1 MSAPRKLS
9 LIPLLLA
16 SCVAYEPSDVDV
28 ASIAEDLAARRGG
41 AYTFEEAAVLTL
53 RHHEEL
59 LAAEARAR
67 AAGAATTVP
76 LPLLGEWRQRNEALG
91 AMVDPVAML
100 GLGPRGA
107 EVELADARADAAATE
122 LAVAR
127 WRSLAELA
135 EAYELHRAAATL
147 AAPELGDDHLDLDA
161 FVRAG
166 LASPVAVAML
176 RAARSRA
183 RAERVELA
191 RLRDDQLARIRH
203 LLAVSPAATLEP
215 LHTAEPICAEDHAAA
230 DLLTRPDIALA
241 AARFEVA
248 DRELRKAVADQ
259 YPSFQIGPSF
269 SLRGDPLRAMG
280 MLKLP
285 IGMQG
290 LAEAARARRD
300 ATRHEV
306 RDALVEAMLEAET
319 ANNEQQSA
327 AAAQDTA
334 AEMLAAR
341 RAAFHAARAALEV
354 RPDAFQA
361 YAAAA
366 SEYAQA
372 VAEHR
377 RAKVALTVAK
387 VRLAVSYGWPHRDN
401 MEVLP

>member
-1 MSAPRKLS
+1 MSASLKLS

-16 SCVAYEPSDVDV
+16 SCVAYEPSDVNI
-28 ASIAEDLAARRGG
+28 ASIAEDLATRRGG
-41 AYTFEEAAVLTL
+41 AYTFEEAAALTL
-53 RHHEEL
+53 CRHEEL

-91 AMVDPVAML
+91 AMIDPIAML

-107 EVELADARADAAATE
+107 EIELADARAAAATTA

-135 EAYELHRAAATL
+135 EAYELHRMATSL
-147 AAPELGDDHLDLDA
+147 VAPELGDDDLDLDA
-161 FVRAG
+161 YVRAG

-203 LLAVSPAATLEP
+203 LLAIAPTAQLEP
-215 LHTAEPICAEDHAAA
+215 LHAAQPVTVEDHAAS
-230 DLLTRPDIALA
+230 DLLARPDVALA

-259 YPSFQIGPSF
+259 YPSLQIGPNF

-290 LAEAARARRD
+290 MATAARARR
-300 ATRHEV
+300 AAARHEV

-319 ANNEQQSA
+319 ASTKQESA
-327 AAAQDTA
+327 AAVQNTA
-334 AEMLAAR
+334 EAMLEAR
-341 RAAFHAARAALEV
+341 RTALDAARAALEV
-354 RPDAFQA
+354 GSDAFQT
-361 YAAAA
+361 YAASA

-377 RAKVALTVAK
+377 RAKVALVVAK
-387 VRLAVSYGWPHRDN
+387 VRLAVAYGWPQRN
-401 MEVLP
+401 KQEEI